1 MSHEN
6 ITSKDILINILKHK
20 IYRIA
25 LLFTIIFGVVSHLL
39 MHKIFDSFH
48 NELMLNILDESK
60 KVGTHIAVHQG
71 HQETSL
77 GVIIDMAMSQIQ
89 KDFNIWKIKLFDK
102 DGIVVS
108 STDSKDINTKNT
120 NEYFYNQVA
129 KGEIFYKIVTKNQP
143 TLENEIVTRDIAEIY
158 IPIMKD
164 NVFLGSSEIYYDITN
179 KKESLNLLIDKTD
192 NIFMVVLSLSV
203 LIILAMLYNLS
214 KDDLLR
220 QYARKKEEQMNL
232 LMQQQ
237 SRLAA
242 LGEMMGN
249 IAHQWRQPLSA
260 ITATISGLEL
270 KNQIGIITSNDI
282 SEANKSIM
290 KSSEFLTKTIED
302 FRNFFHK
309 DSPTHNFVIANTIR
323 QVCNIIKASYDSQNI
338 ALKLDLDNNLSING
352 SSSLLSQIILNILSN
367 ARDVLTHNSIEN
379 KVVSI
384 SLKHNND
391 CITILIKDNGGG
403 VKDEIK
409 NKIFD
414 PYFTTKHQSV
424 GTGLGLYMSSQIIK
438 NHFHGVI
445 SVENQ
450 DDEDGL
456 GAVFIIEIP
465 QKDI

>member
-1 MSHEN
+1 MSHED
-6 ITSKDILINILKHK
+6 ITSKDILINIFKHK

-25 LLFTIIFGVVSHLL
+25 LLFTILFGFVSHLL
-39 MHKIFDSFH
+39 MHKVFDSFH

-60 KVGTHIAVHQG
+60 KVGTHIAVHQDY
-71 HQETSL
+71 QEASL
-77 GVIIDMAMSQIQ
+77 GVIDMAMSQIQ

-108 STDSKDINTKNT
+108 STDPKDINTKNT
-120 NEYFYNQVA
+120 NEYFYNQVV

-143 TLENEIVTRDIAEIY
+143 TLENEFVARDIAEIY
-158 IPIMKD
+158 IPIMKE
-164 NVFLGSSEIYYDITN
+164 NVFLGSSEIYYDITD
-179 KKESLNLLIDKTD
+179 KKESLNRLIDKTD
-192 NIFMVVLSLSV
+192 NIFMAVLSLSV

-220 QYARKKEEQMNL
+220 RYARKKEEQMNL

-260 ITATISGLEL
+260 ITATMSGLEL
-270 KNQIGIITSNDI
+270 KNQVGILTSNDV
-282 SEANKSIM
+282 SEANKNIM

-309 DSPTHNFVIANTIR
+309 DSPKHNFVLANTVR

-338 ALKLDLDNNLSING
+338 KLKLDLDNNIYING
-352 SSSLLSQIILNILSN
+352 SSSLLSQVILNILSN
-367 ARDVLTHNSIEN
+367 ARDILTQNSTEN

-384 SLKHNND
+384 VLK
-391 CITILIKDNGGG
+391 
-403 VKDEIK
+403 E
-409 NKIFD
+409 
-414 PYFTTKHQSV
+414 
-424 GTGLGLYMSSQIIK
+424 
-438 NHFHGVI
+438 
-445 SVENQ
+445 
-450 DDEDGL
+450 
-456 GAVFIIEIP
+456 
-465 QKDI
+465 